1 MKIYVSL
8 IVLTSLTSAFV
19 GCSGHTSAAYPKNND
34 SAVIKVADGKRGD
47 LTSYLHWTQGTPVII
62 HLATTNA
69 SGQIRDVG
77 TVEGSLVFVTRNL
90 IAFRDASGNTSGFE
104 KNVVSWV
111 EKDTR
116 K

>member
-47 LTSYLHWTQGTPVII
+47 LSSYLDWTEGTPVII
-62 HLATTNA
+62 HLAITNA
-69 SGQIRDVG
+69 SGKIIDAG
-77 TVEGSLVFVTRNL
+77 TVKGSLDLVTRNF
-90 IAFRDASGNTSGFE
+90 ICFRDASGNTSGFD